1 MEKIMNTYLSHVV
14 EAQLFKE
21 NHYENIL
28 QVRLIFMTISALMSI
43 FRQQCPQMNML
54 IIIRD
59 DRAAHHTEL
68 CLCFKVYKPV
78 SDSVTVA
85 IISTGPGE
93 DRYMYSEGPSEK
105 SITFFISS
113 SLKEKFADP
122 FICFVKKI
130 FNFILHFNT
139 SNFRNKIQTKSQQY
153 KGSFHFNYFNK

>member
-1 MEKIMNTYLSHVV
+1 MPSTRRLGDLMGAEKWIRRLVVRPFKVLPILSEV
-14 EAQLFKE
+14 K
-21 NHYENIL
+21 
-28 QVRLIFMTISALMSI
+28 
-43 FRQQCPQMNML
+43 
-54 IIIRD
+54 
-59 DRAAHHTEL
+59 AAHHTEL

-130 FNFILHFNT
+130 FNFIL
-139 SNFRNKIQTKSQQY
+139 
-153 KGSFHFNYFNK
+153 